1 MGKHCYL
8 KIYPIC
14 YWKALDPQRLCIHSR
29 WGVGSMDFIHDLLI
43 SEDDL
48 DDDDNA
54 DCFANQ

>member
-1 MGKHCYL
+1 MRKRFTFYQDFIETL
-8 KIYPIC
+8 EEKMI
-14 YWKALDPQRLCIHSR
+14 KRLCIHSR